1 MPLRRSNAPLSLV
14 VGTQP
19 RNVADR
25 ELALGLVTGQ
35 AWAIAETWRR
45 FAPMVL
51 LTAERSLGSRSEAE
65 DVSQEVFCRVFAKV
79 KTLRDPAS
87 LRSFIYSFA
96 VRVLKAELRRRK
108 IRGWFP
114 FLQPEAPL
122 ELDARTLNVEAR
134 DLLKKLYALLD
145 RLTPRARLVFVLRRM
160 ESMTVE
166 EIAATMDI
174 SESTVKRSMAHAS
187 RRLTGWIA
195 ADPGLAG
202 LMTKARWEA

>member
-1 MPLRRSNAPLSLV
+1 MRVRRSNAPLSLV
-14 VGTQP
+14 VGGHP
-19 RNVADR
+19 RNVGDR
-25 ELALGLVTGQ
+25 ELALGLVTG
-35 AWAIAETWRR
+35 APWAIAETWRR

-51 LTAERSLGSRSEAE
+51 ITAERSLGSRSEAE
-65 DVSQEVFCRVFAKV
+65 DISQEVFCRVFRKV
-79 KTLRDPAS
+79 GTLRDPDS

-108 IRGWFP
+108 VRGWFP
-114 FLQPEAPL
+114 FLRPETPL
-122 ELDARTLNVEAR
+122 EPAFRTVNVEAR

-145 RLTPRARLVFVLRRM
+145 RLTPRDRLVFVLRRM

-174 SESTVKRSMAHAS
+174 SVSTVKRSMAHAS
-187 RRLTGWIA
+187 TRLSTWIA

-202 LMTKARWEA
+202 LMRTECWEA